1 MRRSLPLI
9 FLSIIAVALAG
20 LAVSGCGTGGS
31 NNATAAAG
39 HPVKATLAAEHVTIL
54 AKSDTEH
61 ARKGA
66 DGKWHDAFLPASI
79 VAKAGQRVTVTLS
92 NYDDAPHTFTA
103 PGLGV
108 NVKVPGGSAGKPASV
123 TFSFTAP
130 KKPGVYEWFCA
141 MPCDPAA
148 MGQDGYMRGHVTVT
162 A

>member
-9 FLSIIAVALAG
+9 FLSIIAIALAG
-20 LAVSGCGTGGS
+20 LAVSGCGGGS
-31 NNATAAAG
+31 SNGVATAAG
-39 HPVKATLAAEHVTIL
+39 HPAKALAGEHVTIL

-66 DGKWHDAFLPASI
+66 DGKWHDAFLPATI
-79 VAKAGQRVTVTLS
+79 AAKAGQRVTVTLS

-108 NVKVPGGSAGKPASV
+108 NVKVAGGSAGKPATV

-141 MPCDPAA
+141 MPCDPTA